1 MLQFCLL
8 IKISMGK
15 NFFFFREIRYQNSWN
30 WFPYNIHVNEKV
42 CTLHQF
48 SYHHLVFRMIY
59 YIIIVRPYFSS
70 FHPNLMAS
78 LSAIFNGRFHHFC
91 APLAAFT
98 YLLSFYYEKR
108 LGKRSRENTWYYF
121 WATTQV
127 VKFGK
132 KINGK
137 KSEMAHS
144 NFRNI
149 WLKSMW
155 KS

>member
-1 MLQFCLL
+1 
-8 IKISMGK
+8 
-15 NFFFFREIRYQNSWN
+15 
-30 WFPYNIHVNEKV
+30 
-42 CTLHQF
+42 
-48 SYHHLVFRMIY
+48 
-59 YIIIVRPYFSS
+59 
-70 FHPNLMAS
+70 MAS

-108 LGKRSRENTWYYF
+108 LGKRSGENTWYYF
-121 WATTQV
+121 WAATQL

-155 KS
+155 KSKFHVILYIATIEFMLRIFRNFSTNCSPPDIKKPPPFLRPLARQHVKSKAASPWHNGLLCQKEAF

>member
-1 MLQFCLL
+1 MSIWLL
-8 IKISMGK
+8 YLCFLFSDWLILHFLNIFNVTFFACWLKSVWESI
-15 NFFFFREIRYQNSWN
+15 FFFREIRYKNSWN

-59 YIIIVRPYFSS
+59 YFIIVRPYFSS

-98 YLLSFYYEKR
+98 YLSVFLLWEKAR
-108 LGKRSRENTWYYF
+108 KE
-121 WATTQV
+121 
-127 VKFGK
+127 K
-132 KINGK
+132 
-137 KSEMAHS
+137 
-144 NFRNI
+144 
-149 WLKSMW
+149 
-155 KS
+155 